1 MRGTVPGLPT
11 PHPLMY
17 QLPAVYL
24 GQDFLQRFLEGLD
37 EVLAPVLLTLDNL
50 PAHLDPRTAPEDF
63 LSWVATWVA
72 AEPDTGQGAG
82 TVEGLP
88 VEQRRAAVTGAME
101 RHRRRGTRGGLAD
114 AVRLGFGAEPEIE
127 ETGGA
132 SWSVTPRSPLPG
144 QAGGRP
150 RVTVRLRVAD
160 PGEAEAD
167 RLRRLVGE
175 EVPAHV
181 GYDVELLPL
190 ADAS

>member
-1 MRGTVPGLPT
+1 MRGTAPGLPT

-24 GQDFLQRFLEGLD
+24 GQDFLQRFLEALD

-50 PAHLDPRTAPEDF
+50 AAHLDPRTAPEDF
-63 LSWVATWVA
+63 LSWVATWTA
-72 AEPDTGQGAG
+72 ADTGIGQAAGAG
-82 TVEGLP
+82 DGRSA
-88 VEQRRAAVTGAME
+88 EQRRAAVTEAMD
-101 RHRRRGTRGGLAD
+101 RHRKRGTRGGLAD

-127 ETGGA
+127 ETGGT
-132 SWSVTPRSPLPG
+132 SWSMTPRSPLPG
-144 QAGGRP
+144 AADGRP
-150 RVTVRLRVAD
+150 RVTVRVRVAAPD
-160 PGEAEAD
+160 AAGVE

-190 ADAS
+190 LDAA